1 MVTDGRSIDVKE
13 LADVYDPDSGDT
25 FVSLYVNDFDEKFVE
40 RRIDTCKSVLKGD
53 KQSYKNFEKTTDMI
67 FDYLHGNEKH
77 RIIIFASY
85 ANEFFRVY
93 RMPVPMENLFVVDSS
108 PYIKPIVE
116 TMDKYE
122 KYGLILINSNKAR
135 IYEVYAGRIGN
146 EKDISKIIMGKHKK
160 GGWSQARF
168 QRIRKGAINQFIK
181 EAVEDTEKFFS
192 GEKINCIVI
201 AGPGEAKKWFL
212 ERLPPPVK
220 NMVIDIIDENFD
232 EMESK
237 IISDAEDAVERHEEE
252 EKRDVMETLKEE
264 ILRNGLAVYG
274 IEETMDALKD
284 GKVNILLITKDMEIA
299 GWKCE
304 RCQVVGIGKR
314 KYCPYCGHSTTDV
327 DVIEELVELAEKNDS
342 RMEFFD
348 DDMLRDIGGVAALL
362 RYR

>member
-1 MVTDGRSIDVKE
+1 MATDDENIDVKE
-13 LADVYDPDSGDT
+13 LADVYDPDSSDT

-40 RRIDTCKSVLKGD
+40 RRINTCKSVLKGD
-53 KQSYKNFEKTTDMI
+53 KWSYKNFEETTDMI
-67 FDYLHGNEKH
+67 FEYLHRNEKH

-85 ANEFFRVY
+85 KNKFFKVY

-116 TMDKYE
+116 TMEKYE

-135 IYEVYAGRIGN
+135 IYEVYAGRIEN
-146 EKDISKIIMGKHKK
+146 EKNISKTIMGKHKK

-192 GEKINCIVI
+192 GEKINYVVI
-201 AGPGEAKKWFL
+201 AGPGEAKTWFS

-220 NMVIDIIDENFD
+220 SKVIDIIDEDFD
-232 EMESK
+232 EVESK
-237 IISDAEDAVERHEEE
+237 IISDAEDAVERNEKE
-252 EKRDVMETLKEE
+252 EKEEIMKTLKTE

-274 IEETMDALKD
+274 IKETMNALKD
-284 GKVNILLITKDMEIA
+284 GKVNVLLITEDMKIA

-327 DVIEELVELAEKNDS
+327 DVIEELVELAEKKDS
-342 RMEFFD
+342 RTEFFD
-348 DDMLRDIGGVAALL
+348 DDTLRDIGGVAALL
-362 RYR
+362 RYK